1 MKFNISIN
9 NKNFILNKN
18 LNIIQVCNL
27 YNIDIPKF
35 CYHEKLS
42 IAGNCRMCLVEV
54 SGVLKPVASC
64 ALPISDNMKIYT
76 NSKLVKKAR
85 EGILEF
91 ILINHPLDCPICD
104 QGGECDLQDQSLIF
118 GNDIGRFYEYK
129 RSVNDKNCGPLIKT
143 VMTRCIHCT
152 RCVRF
157 IDEIAGF
164 KYLGLIGRGNSME
177 VINFSNKIILSEIS
191 GNLIDLCPVG
201 ALTSKPY
208 SFIARSWELN
218 SINTIDLNDNMHVN
232 IRVDVRDFKILRIL
246 PRNNRNLNE
255 NWISDITRF
264 CFDGIQNNRLIF
276 PYLKKEGI
284 FAIQSW
290 SSILHYLKN
299 ILQNKKR
306 INFILGNFLDLE
318 TIILLKKITKKIGNY
333 SIKINLNSNNQN
345 FNNDFRKTYIF
356 NIKINDLIKFKNFF
370 LIGLNLRLENPLL
383 NIRLKFISNKKNI
396 KVFSIGNSFNNNY
409 FLYNFSN
416 NIFELIKIFEGKS
429 VLNNIII
436 SNNQNFFLFGES
448 FLNLFKNNFLFLN
461 FLNYL
466 KNNFYY
472 SFLNNNVLNILNND
486 LNLEYNINNFNDK
499 TYNSLYIDNE
509 IVYCLNIDGFFFN
522 KKKNDKMFYIFQGHH
537 LLKNINI
544 ANFNV
549 LLPTVTFFEKSN
561 NFLNF
566 FGLIQKTKFILFPNK
581 NSRTDFRIL
590 YIIFKFIK
598 NLNINILN
606 LTYDFFSLNFFNFS
620 VFNKNF
626 NFLKFKFNNLNSSSY
641 ITNIYKFNQ
650 ILRSSIV
657 LLICNKEIKKKY
669 SNFI

>member
-208 SFIARSWELN
+208 SFIARS
-218 SINTIDLNDNMHVN
+218 
-232 IRVDVRDFKILRIL
+232 
-246 PRNNRNLNE
+246 
-255 NWISDITRF
+255 
-264 CFDGIQNNRLIF
+264 
-276 PYLKKEGI
+276 
-284 FAIQSW
+284 
-290 SSILHYLKN
+290 
-299 ILQNKKR
+299 
-306 INFILGNFLDLE
+306 
-318 TIILLKKITKKIGNY
+318 
-333 SIKINLNSNNQN
+333 
-345 FNNDFRKTYIF
+345 
-356 NIKINDLIKFKNFF
+356 
-370 LIGLNLRLENPLL
+370 
-383 NIRLKFISNKKNI
+383 
-396 KVFSIGNSFNNNY
+396 
-409 FLYNFSN
+409 
-416 NIFELIKIFEGKS
+416 
-429 VLNNIII
+429 
-436 SNNQNFFLFGES
+436 
-448 FLNLFKNNFLFLN
+448 
-461 FLNYL
+461 
-466 KNNFYY
+466 
-472 SFLNNNVLNILNND
+472 
-486 LNLEYNINNFNDK
+486 
-499 TYNSLYIDNE
+499 
-509 IVYCLNIDGFFFN
+509 
-522 KKKNDKMFYIFQGHH
+522 
-537 LLKNINI
+537 
-544 ANFNV
+544 
-549 LLPTVTFFEKSN
+549 
-561 NFLNF
+561 
-566 FGLIQKTKFILFPNK
+566 
-581 NSRTDFRIL
+581 
-590 YIIFKFIK
+590 
-598 NLNINILN
+598 
-606 LTYDFFSLNFFNFS
+606 
-620 VFNKNF
+620 
-626 NFLKFKFNNLNSSSY
+626 
-641 ITNIYKFNQ
+641 
-650 ILRSSIV
+650 
-657 LLICNKEIKKKY
+657 
-669 SNFI
+669 